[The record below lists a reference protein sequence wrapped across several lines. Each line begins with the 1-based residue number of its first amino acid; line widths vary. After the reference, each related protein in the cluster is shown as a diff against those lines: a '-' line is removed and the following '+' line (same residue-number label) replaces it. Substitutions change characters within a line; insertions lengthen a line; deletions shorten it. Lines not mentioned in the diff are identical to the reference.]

1 MTTALAATSSYR
13 TTKTIH
19 NSHST
24 MMSNDALN
32 AFFQGLVD
40 EDGSLLGDEDDV
52 VDNDNAVDDDGAVDD
67 NKLEECVTRQ
77 EAADKRK
84 RNLLS
89 TLMNI
94 VELEDQEQR

>member
-1 MTTALAATSSYR
+1 
-13 TTKTIH
+13 
-19 NSHST
+19 

-52 VDNDNAVDDDGAVDD
+52 VDDDGAVNDD
-67 NKLEECVTRQ
+67 KLEEYVARQ
-77 EAADKRK
+77 EAEDGRK

-89 TLMNI
+89 TWMNI
-94 VELEDQEQR
+94 VEIEDREQKEI

>member
-52 VDNDNAVDDDGAVDD
+52 VDDDGAVNDD
-67 NKLEECVTRQ
+67 KLEEYVARQ
-77 EAADKRK
+77 EAEDGRK

-94 VELEDQEQR
+94 VEIEDREQKEI

>member
-19 NSHST
+19 SSHST

-52 VDNDNAVDDDGAVDD
+52 VDDDGAVNDD
-67 NKLEECVTRQ
+67 KLEEYVARQ
-77 EAADKRK
+77 EAEDGRK

-94 VELEDQEQR
+94 VEIEDREQKEI

>member
-1 MTTALAATSSYR
+1 
-13 TTKTIH
+13 
-19 NSHST
+19 

-52 VDNDNAVDDDGAVDD
+52 VDDDGAVNDD
-67 NKLEECVTRQ
+67 KLEEYVARQ
-77 EAADKRK
+77 EAEDGRK

-94 VELEDQEQR
+94 VEIEDREQKEI